1 MPVSPSYV
9 HDLTVN
15 DINRA
20 LHILA
25 ARISPE
31 KQNTSFVVQQGGGYS
46 PGGGSSGGGGGGGS
60 ITLTMPATFN
70 VSGSPG
76 TTIAV
81 SWIQQSEKTFLAGPV
96 SGGGTP
102 VFRAIASSDLA
113 SATGNLSETGSSVL
127 TITGGAGAVI
137 GLGTTIQV
145 QKADATHSGYL
156 SAADWNTFNSKVGGV
171 MSYLVGGW
179 GDNWGMFWG
188 GIRLTFRP

>member
-1 MPVSPSYV
+1 MPVSPSYI
-9 HDLTVN
+9 HDVTVSE
-15 DINRA
+15 INRA

-31 KQNTSFVVQQGGGYS
+31 KQNTSFIVQQGGGYS
-46 PGGGSSGGGGGGGS
+46 PGGGTSGGGGGGS

-76 TTIAV
+76 TTIGV
-81 SWIQQSEKTFLAGPV
+81 TWIQQTEKTFLAGPV

-102 VFRAIASSDLA
+102 VFRTIASTDLT
-113 SATGNLSETGSSVL
+113 SATGNLTETGSSIL
-127 TITGGAGAVI
+127 TITGGDNAVV
-137 GLGTTIQV
+137 GTGTTVKV
-145 QKADATHSGYL
+145 QKADATHDGYL
-156 SAADWNTFNSKVGGV
+156 SAADWATFNSKVGGV